1 MSIASLTVIPDI
13 PLRQES
19 WQMPFVAALV
29 ERKCVVNGGSAHTA
43 WCRLAWCRLARLW
56 NTVHGAVAQ
65 ELKGMIVTQDPAATY
80 KASLETLIRGLA
92 TA

>member
-1 MSIASLTVIPDI
+1 
-13 PLRQES
+13 
-19 WQMPFVAALV
+19 MPFVAALV

-43 WCRLAWCRLARLW
+43 WCRLARLW
-56 NTVHGAVAQ
+56 NTVPGAVAQ